1 VTLGRWSMGITRNVK
16 KAEMVNDRTRR
27 SVALVTYDARP
38 EPTDDDRLLADAL
51 AARGCSVHAV
61 PWSRPTHWRAF
72 DAVVVRSPWDYFHRS
87 REFHG
92 WLDDLQADGVPVH
105 NDVRILRWNADKS
118 YLRELESRG
127 IAVIPTRWL
136 DAGSAVTLGALR
148 RESGWEELVVKPT
161 VSGGAHRTWRASPDA
176 ETTDELRLAEMLED
190 GAVMV
195 QPLVAE
201 VERDGEWS
209 LVFFDGTFSHA
220 ILKRP
225 RSGDFRV
232 QREHGGTIETAGPAP
247 SVIAAAKRALAAIPF
262 RGAPPLYARVDGCIV
277 DGALR
282 LMELEVLEPELFLR
296 CAPESA
302 ERLAESLLARMD

>member
-1 VTLGRWSMGITRNVK
+1 MG
-16 KAEMVNDRTRR
+16 EMATDRTRR
-27 SVALVTYDARP
+27 SVALVTYEARP
-38 EPTDDDRLLADAL
+38 EPTDDDQLFAGAL
-51 AARGCSVHAV
+51 AARGCEVHAV
-61 PWSRPTHWRAF
+61 PWTRPTRWSGY

-87 REFHG
+87 REFHE
-92 WLDDLQADGVPVH
+92 WLDGLEAESAPVH
-105 NDVRILRWNADKS
+105 NDVGVLRWNADKS

-127 IAVIPTRWL
+127 IPVIPTRWL
-136 DAGSAVTLGALR
+136 DAGSRVTLSELR

-161 VSGGAHRTWRASPDA
+161 VSGGAHRTWRASPEVQA
-176 ETTDELRLAEMLED
+176 TDEIRLAEMLED

-209 LVFFDGTFSHA
+209 LVFFAGAYSHA

-232 QREHGGTIETAGPAP
+232 QREHGGALETATPAA
-247 SVIAAAKRALAAIPF
+247 SVVAAAQRALAAIPF
-262 RGAPPLYARVDGCIV
+262 GGAPPLYARVDGCIV

-296 CAPESA
+296 CAPDSA
-302 ERLAESLLARMD
+302 DRLADSLLARMG